1 MEYDLP
7 DYADAAAQ
15 RARGLLD
22 DATSALQ
29 ARLDRSARE
38 MEQMVAEM
46 EPVPDEQVAKIRDM
60 YLTGPCAA
68 EWQPV
73 AEKVGRGELTWREVA
88 EGQAFR
94 DPDVAAAMQAS
105 FQHAREHPPEPPA
118 PTQVE
123 RPTSSR
129 GGDDHDDDPDYFTGG
144 GYLRG

>member
-1 MEYDLP
+1 MEYDMP

-29 ARLDRSARE
+29 ARLDRSARN
-38 MEQMVAEM
+38 MEQMVAEI
-46 EPVPDEQVAKIRDM
+46 PPLPDEQVAKIRDM

-68 EWQPV
+68 EWHAV

-88 EGQAFR
+88 EGRSFR

-105 FQHAREHPPEPPA
+105 FQYAREHPAQSPTPA
-118 PTQVE
+118 QIE
-123 RPTSSR
+123 RPASSR
-129 GGDDHDDDPDYFTGG
+129 AGDDHDDDPDYFTGG
-144 GYLRG
+144 SYLRG